1 MSVPDI
7 IAVNDG
13 RIRVRV
19 DGSSEQPAILLLHGV
34 GRSLEDWAPQH
45 QRLSG
50 YRTIALDTPGSGF
63 STRPSDSMSVPAL
76 ARGVAATLDVLG
88 EQRPL
93 HVIGNS
99 LGAAVGLQLLCVHP
113 ERVASLVLVNPAGFG
128 SEVYAMVRLVS
139 VPGIGSFAAR
149 HPTRVSARMIERAIY
164 ADRSLAT
171 TQRIDHALAIARQ
184 PEYGPVLHELV
195 RELATARGFRW
206 RWRAELIAEAKKHP
220 RPTLI
225 MWGDRDRILP
235 VRHLNTARRLLPHAK
250 THLFT
255 GIGHMPQIECPDEFA
270 ELVREFLGSTSM
282 PGGQKPQAGNGF
294 AATGQQGAE
303 RRGNR
308 TGPTG
313 LEL

>member
-1 MSVPDI
+1 MSAPTSI
-7 IAVNDG
+7 TINDR

-19 DGSSEQPAILLLHGV
+19 DGSPEQPAILLLHGV

-45 QRLSG
+45 QRLAG
-50 YRTIALDTPGSGF
+50 YRTIALDIPGSGF
-63 STRPSDSMSVPAL
+63 SVRPPEPMSVPAL
-76 ARGVAATLDVLG
+76 ARGVAATLDALG

-113 ERVASLVLVNPAGFG
+113 ERVTSLVLVNPAGFG

-149 HPTRVSARMIERAIY
+149 HPTRVSARMIERAVY

-171 TQRIDHALAIARQ
+171 RQRIDHALAIARQ
-184 PEYGPVLHELV
+184 PENGPVLHELV
-195 RELATARGFRW
+195 REIATARGFRR
-206 RWRAELIAEAKKHP
+206 RWRAELLAEAAKHR

-255 GIGHMPQIECPDEFA
+255 DIGHMPQIECPDEFA
-270 ELVREFLGSTSM
+270 ELVRAFIVSTS
-282 PGGQKPQAGNGF
+282 
-294 AATGQQGAE
+294 ATGG
-303 RRGNR
+303 
-308 TGPTG
+308 
-313 LEL
+313 